1 MNPLETFRLIVAYLL
16 PALLSL
22 LFGAPPSAK
31 NPHGR
36 VSFSNTYLTFEGKL
50 RNVTR
55 YKVRRYLRRYLKNNN
70 NNNNNNNYE

>member
-36 VSFSNTYLTFEGKL
+36 VSFSNTRGAVNFFDG
-50 RNVTR
+50 R
-55 YKVRRYLRRYLKNNN
+55 
-70 NNNNNNNYE
+70 